1 MGNFGDAPMKQE
13 GQAVAYDDYDYG
25 WMKLPKYIVHMKAKG
40 RWQVLKRFERYMD
53 KFALLSEHPTERQA
67 RAILILMEK

>member
-1 MGNFGDAPMKQE
+1 MAVIKGE
-13 GQAVAYDDYDYG
+13 GQAVSFDDYDYG

-53 KFALLSEHPTERQA
+53 KFTLISEHPTERQA
-67 RAILILMEK
+67 RAIRILMEK